1 MFQRIAKALIVIA
14 MAAPAASALADVKAE
29 EKSQVRFEGG
39 LGRMIGM
46 FGGKAMKEGIVS
58 TSAVKGDR
66 KLTMNDT
73 TGQIIDL
80 QEEKVYD
87 LDLRNRTYTVTT
99 FAELRRKMEEARKK
113 AAEQSAQ
120 AEEKPAEKPPDGK
133 ELEIDFDLKETGQ
146 KRTVNGFDAREII
159 MTVVA
164 REKGKKLEES
174 GGMVLTSTSW
184 LTPSVPALKE
194 LHDFDRRYA
203 EKLYGPVMMDAQQ
216 MAMAMSM
223 YPMLKDAM
231 ARLQKEKVNLDGT
244 PVLTVVKVEAAANA
258 EQAAAAEKEKEEPKP
273 AANVGGLGGMLARR
287 VMKRDKDKDKEKQAA
302 AEPSAPGRA
311 TVFTMQHEVL
321 KVAPAATDAD
331 VALPAGFK
339 QK

>member
-1 MFQRIAKALIVIA
+1 MVQRIAEALIAIA
-14 MAAPAASALADVKAE
+14 LVAPAGSAIADVKAE
-29 EKSQVRFEGG
+29 EKSQVKFEGG
-39 LGRMIGM
+39 LGRMMGM

-58 TSAVKGDR
+58 TSAVKGER

-80 QEEKVYD
+80 KEEKVYD

-99 FAELRRKMEEARKK
+99 FAEMRKRLEEAQKK
-113 AAEQSAQ
+113 AAEQSRT
-120 AEEKPAEKPPDGK
+120 AEDKPAEKPSDAK
-133 ELEIDFDLKETGQ
+133 EVEIDFDLKETGQ
-146 KRTVNGFDAREII
+146 TRSVNGFDAREIV
-159 MTVVA
+159 MTVIA

-174 GGMVLTSTSW
+174 GGMVLTTTSW

-203 EKLYGPVMMDAQQ
+203 EKLYGPVMIDAQQ
-216 MAMAMSM
+216 MAMAVSM

-231 ARLQKEKVNLDGT
+231 ARMQKERVNLDGT
-244 PVLTVVKVEAAANA
+244 PVLTVIKVEAAQNA
-258 EQAAAAEKEKEEPKP
+258 EQAAAAEKEESKP

-287 VMKRDKDKDKEKQAA
+287 MMKRDKDKEKQGAA

-311 TVFTMQHEVL
+311 TVFTMQQEVL
-321 KVAPAATDAD
+321 KVTPAATDAD
-331 VALPAGFK
+331 VAIPAGFK
-339 QK
+339 EKN